1 MPLFELINSKVG
13 DNRKVFLVHG
23 GIDTEDRELARQI
36 AETTTDSIIVA
47 SYGTFSTGI
56 NIIWLKELKYTMKK
70 TLIMNSL
77 MSQSRRVMDKTEF
90 LAAIKLVSGEE
101 LLSMVTSVHDDNGDY
116 LIVENPIEVE
126 EVMLPN
132 KQAGA
137 KVQPWMKFSREE
149 QFVIPKDKIITIVE
163 VAEEVAVFYHMS
175 LRKLNTDFITDA
187 KGKISTVD
195 EARIKLNKIFNKD
208 S

>member
-1 MPLFELINSKVG
+1 
-13 DNRKVFLVHG
+13 
-23 GIDTEDRELARQI
+23 
-36 AETTTDSIIVA
+36 
-47 SYGTFSTGI
+47 
-56 NIIWLKELKYTMKK
+56 MKK
-70 TLIMNSL
+70 TLIMSSL

-101 LLSMVTSVHDDNGDY
+101 LLSMVTSVHDENGDY

-126 EVMLPN
+126 EVILPN

-149 QFVIPKDKIITIVE
+149 QFVIPKEHIITIVE
-163 VAEEVAVFYHMS
+163 VAEEVEVFYHMS

-187 KGKISTVD
+187 KGKISTGD

>member
-1 MPLFELINSKVG
+1 
-13 DNRKVFLVHG
+13 
-23 GIDTEDRELARQI
+23 
-36 AETTTDSIIVA
+36 
-47 SYGTFSTGI
+47 
-56 NIIWLKELKYTMKK
+56 MKK

-101 LLSMVTSVHDDNGDY
+101 LLSMVTSVHDENGDY

-126 EVMLPN
+126 EVILPN

-149 QFVIPKDKIITIVE
+149 QFVIPKEHVITIVE
-163 VAEEVAVFYHMS
+163 VAEEVEVFYHMS
-175 LRKLNTDFITDA
+175 LRKLNNDFITDA
-187 KGKISTVD
+187 RGKISTVD

>member
-1 MPLFELINSKVG
+1 
-13 DNRKVFLVHG
+13 
-23 GIDTEDRELARQI
+23 
-36 AETTTDSIIVA
+36 
-47 SYGTFSTGI
+47 
-56 NIIWLKELKYTMKK
+56 
-70 TLIMNSL
+70 MNSL
-77 MSQSRRVMDKTEF
+77 MSQSESQMDKTEF

-101 LLSMVTSVHDDNGDY
+101 LLSMVTSGHDENGDY

-195 EARIKLNKIFNKD
+195 EARIKLDKIFKKGT
-208 S
+208 

>member
-1 MPLFELINSKVG
+1 
-13 DNRKVFLVHG
+13 
-23 GIDTEDRELARQI
+23 
-36 AETTTDSIIVA
+36 
-47 SYGTFSTGI
+47 
-56 NIIWLKELKYTMKK
+56 
-70 TLIMNSL
+70 MNSL
-77 MSQSRRVMDKTEF
+77 MSQSRRVMDKIEF

-101 LLSMVTSVHDDNGDY
+101 ILSMVTSVHDDNGDY

-126 EVMLPN
+126 EVIMPN

-149 QFVIPKDKIITIVE
+149 QFVIPKEHVITIVE
-163 VAEEVAVFYHMS
+163 VAEEVEVFYHMS
-175 LRKLNTDFITDA
+175 LRKLNNDLITDA

>member
-1 MPLFELINSKVG
+1 
-13 DNRKVFLVHG
+13 
-23 GIDTEDRELARQI
+23 
-36 AETTTDSIIVA
+36 
-47 SYGTFSTGI
+47 
-56 NIIWLKELKYTMKK
+56 MKK

-77 MSQSRRVMDKTEF
+77 MSQSERTMDKVEF

-101 LLSMVTSVHDDNGDY
+101 LLSMVTSVHDENGDY

-126 EVMLPN
+126 EVIMPN

-149 QFVIPKDKIITIVE
+149 QFVIPKEHIITIVE
-163 VAEEVAVFYHMS
+163 VAEEVAIFYHMS

-195 EARIKLNKIFNKD
+195 EARIKLDKIFKKGT
-208 S
+208 

>member
-1 MPLFELINSKVG
+1 
-13 DNRKVFLVHG
+13 
-23 GIDTEDRELARQI
+23 
-36 AETTTDSIIVA
+36 
-47 SYGTFSTGI
+47 
-56 NIIWLKELKYTMKK
+56 
-70 TLIMNSL
+70 
-77 MSQSRRVMDKTEF
+77 MDKTEF

-101 LLSMVTSVHDDNGDY
+101 LLSMVTSVHDENGDY
-116 LIVENPIEVE
+116 LIIENPIEVE

-137 KVQPWMKFSREE
+137 KVQPWMKLSREE
-149 QFVIPKDKIITIVE
+149 QFVVPKEHVITIVE
-163 VAEEVAVFYHMS
+163 VAEEVEVFYHMS
-175 LRKLNTDFITDA
+175 LRKLNNDFITDA

>member
-1 MPLFELINSKVG
+1 
-13 DNRKVFLVHG
+13 
-23 GIDTEDRELARQI
+23 
-36 AETTTDSIIVA
+36 
-47 SYGTFSTGI
+47 
-56 NIIWLKELKYTMKK
+56 
-70 TLIMNSL
+70 MNSL

-90 LAAIKLVSGEE
+90 LAAIKLGSGEE
-101 LLSMVTSVHDDNGDY
+101 LLSMVTSVHDENGDY

-137 KVQPWMKFSREE
+137 KVQPWMKFSRED
-149 QFVIPKDKIITIVE
+149 QFIIPKDKVITIVE
-163 VAEEVAVFYHMS
+163 VAEDVEVFYHMS

>member
-1 MPLFELINSKVG
+1 MS
-13 DNRKVFLVHG
+13 
-23 GIDTEDRELARQI
+23 
-36 AETTTDSIIVA
+36 
-47 SYGTFSTGI
+47 
-56 NIIWLKELKYTMKK
+56 
-70 TLIMNSL
+70 SL

-101 LLSMVTSVHDDNGDY
+101 ILSMVTSVHDENGDY

-163 VAEEVAVFYHMS
+163 VTEEVAVFYHMS

-195 EARIKLNKIFNKD
+195 EARIKLDKIFKKGT
-208 S
+208 

>member
-1 MPLFELINSKVG
+1 
-13 DNRKVFLVHG
+13 
-23 GIDTEDRELARQI
+23 
-36 AETTTDSIIVA
+36 
-47 SYGTFSTGI
+47 
-56 NIIWLKELKYTMKK
+56 MKK

-101 LLSMVTSVHDDNGDY
+101 ILSMVTSVHDENGDY
-116 LIVENPIEVE
+116 LIVENPIEIE

-163 VAEEVAVFYHMS
+163 VAEEVMVFYHMS
-175 LRKLNTDFITDA
+175 LRKLNNDFITDA

>member
-1 MPLFELINSKVG
+1 
-13 DNRKVFLVHG
+13 
-23 GIDTEDRELARQI
+23 
-36 AETTTDSIIVA
+36 
-47 SYGTFSTGI
+47 
-56 NIIWLKELKYTMKK
+56 
-70 TLIMNSL
+70 MNLL
-77 MSQSRRVMDKTEF
+77 MSQSERTMDKTEF

-101 LLSMVTSVHDDNGDY
+101 LLSMVTSVHDENGDY

-126 EVMLPN
+126 EVILPN

-137 KVQPWMKFSREE
+137 KVQPWMKFSRED
-149 QFVIPKDKIITIVE
+149 QFVIPKEHIITIVE
-163 VAEEVAVFYHMS
+163 VAEEVEVFYHMS

>member
-1 MPLFELINSKVG
+1 
-13 DNRKVFLVHG
+13 
-23 GIDTEDRELARQI
+23 
-36 AETTTDSIIVA
+36 
-47 SYGTFSTGI
+47 
-56 NIIWLKELKYTMKK
+56 
-70 TLIMNSL
+70 
-77 MSQSRRVMDKTEF
+77 MDKTEF

-101 LLSMVTSVHDDNGDY
+101 LLSMVTSVHDENGDY

-126 EVMLPN
+126 EVFLPN

-149 QFVIPKDKIITIVE
+149 QFVIPKEHIITIVE
-163 VAEEVAVFYHMS
+163 VAEEVEVFYHMS
-175 LRKLNTDFITDA
+175 LRKLNNDFITDA

-195 EARIKLNKIFNKD
+195 EARIKLDKIFNKD

>member
-1 MPLFELINSKVG
+1 
-13 DNRKVFLVHG
+13 
-23 GIDTEDRELARQI
+23 
-36 AETTTDSIIVA
+36 
-47 SYGTFSTGI
+47 
-56 NIIWLKELKYTMKK
+56 
-70 TLIMNSL
+70 MNSL

-101 LLSMVTSVHDDNGDY
+101 LLSMVTSVHDENGDY

-126 EVMLPN
+126 EVILPN

-137 KVQPWMKFSREE
+137 KVQPWMKFSRED
-149 QFVIPKDKIITIVE
+149 QFVIPKDKVITIVE
-163 VAEEVAVFYHMS
+163 VAEDVEVFYHMS

-195 EARIKLNKIFNKD
+195 EARIKLSKIFNKD

>member
-1 MPLFELINSKVG
+1 
-13 DNRKVFLVHG
+13 
-23 GIDTEDRELARQI
+23 
-36 AETTTDSIIVA
+36 
-47 SYGTFSTGI
+47 
-56 NIIWLKELKYTMKK
+56 MKK

-101 LLSMVTSVHDDNGDY
+101 LLSMVTSVHDENGDY

-126 EVMLPN
+126 EVILPN

-149 QFVIPKDKIITIVE
+149 QFVIPKEHIITIVE
-163 VAEEVAVFYHMS
+163 VAEEVEVFYHMS
-175 LRKLNTDFITDA
+175 LRKLNNDFITDA

-208 S
+208 I

>member
-1 MPLFELINSKVG
+1 
-13 DNRKVFLVHG
+13 
-23 GIDTEDRELARQI
+23 
-36 AETTTDSIIVA
+36 
-47 SYGTFSTGI
+47 
-56 NIIWLKELKYTMKK
+56 
-70 TLIMNSL
+70 MNSL

-101 LLSMVTSVHDDNGDY
+101 LLSMVTSVHDENGDY

-163 VAEEVAVFYHMS
+163 VAEEVAVVYHMS

-195 EARIKLNKIFNKD
+195 EARIKLDKIFKKG

>member
-1 MPLFELINSKVG
+1 
-13 DNRKVFLVHG
+13 
-23 GIDTEDRELARQI
+23 
-36 AETTTDSIIVA
+36 
-47 SYGTFSTGI
+47 
-56 NIIWLKELKYTMKK
+56 
-70 TLIMNSL
+70 MNSL

-101 LLSMVTSVHDDNGDY
+101 LLSMVTSVHDENGDY

-126 EVMLPN
+126 EVILPN

-149 QFVIPKDKIITIVE
+149 QFVIPKEHVITIVE
-163 VAEEVAVFYHMS
+163 VAEDVEVFYHMS
-175 LRKLNTDFITDA
+175 LRKLNNDLITDA

>member
-1 MPLFELINSKVG
+1 
-13 DNRKVFLVHG
+13 
-23 GIDTEDRELARQI
+23 
-36 AETTTDSIIVA
+36 
-47 SYGTFSTGI
+47 
-56 NIIWLKELKYTMKK
+56 
-70 TLIMNSL
+70 MNLL
-77 MSQSRRVMDKTEF
+77 MSQSERTMDKTEF

-101 LLSMVTSVHDDNGDY
+101 LLSMVTSVHDENGDY

-126 EVMLPN
+126 EVLLPN

-149 QFVIPKDKIITIVE
+149 QFVIPKEHIITIVE
-163 VAEEVAVFYHMS
+163 VAEEVAIFYHMS

-195 EARIKLNKIFNKD
+195 EARIKLDKIFKKGT
-208 S
+208 

>member
-1 MPLFELINSKVG
+1 
-13 DNRKVFLVHG
+13 
-23 GIDTEDRELARQI
+23 
-36 AETTTDSIIVA
+36 
-47 SYGTFSTGI
+47 
-56 NIIWLKELKYTMKK
+56 
-70 TLIMNSL
+70 MNSL

-101 LLSMVTSVHDDNGDY
+101 LLSMVTSVHDENGDY

-126 EVMLPN
+126 EVILPN

-137 KVQPWMKFSREE
+137 KVQPLMKFSREE
-149 QFVIPKDKIITIVE
+149 QFVIPKEHIITIVE
-163 VAEEVAVFYHMS
+163 VAEEVEVFYHMS
-175 LRKLNTDFITDA
+175 LRKLNNDFITDA

>member
-1 MPLFELINSKVG
+1 
-13 DNRKVFLVHG
+13 
-23 GIDTEDRELARQI
+23 
-36 AETTTDSIIVA
+36 
-47 SYGTFSTGI
+47 
-56 NIIWLKELKYTMKK
+56 
-70 TLIMNSL
+70 
-77 MSQSRRVMDKTEF
+77 MDKTEF

-101 LLSMVTSVHDDNGDY
+101 LLSMVTSVHDENGDY

-137 KVQPWMKFSREE
+137 KVQPWMKFSRED
-149 QFVIPKDKIITIVE
+149 QFIIPKDKVITIVE
-163 VAEEVAVFYHMS
+163 VAEDVEVFYHMS
-175 LRKLNTDFITDA
+175 LRKLNNDLITDA

>member
-1 MPLFELINSKVG
+1 
-13 DNRKVFLVHG
+13 
-23 GIDTEDRELARQI
+23 
-36 AETTTDSIIVA
+36 
-47 SYGTFSTGI
+47 
-56 NIIWLKELKYTMKK
+56 MKK

-101 LLSMVTSVHDDNGDY
+101 LLSMVTSVHDENGDY

-149 QFVIPKDKIITIVE
+149 QFVIPKEHIITIVE

>member
-1 MPLFELINSKVG
+1 
-13 DNRKVFLVHG
+13 
-23 GIDTEDRELARQI
+23 
-36 AETTTDSIIVA
+36 
-47 SYGTFSTGI
+47 
-56 NIIWLKELKYTMKK
+56 
-70 TLIMNSL
+70 MNSL

-101 LLSMVTSVHDDNGDY
+101 ILSMVTSVHDENGDY

-126 EVMLPN
+126 EITLPS
-132 KQAGA
+132 KQAGC

-163 VAEEVAVFYHMS
+163 VTEEVAVFYHMS

-187 KGKISTVD
+187 KGRISTVD
-195 EARIKLNKIFNKD
+195 EARIKLDKIFKKGT
-208 S
+208 

>member
-1 MPLFELINSKVG
+1 
-13 DNRKVFLVHG
+13 
-23 GIDTEDRELARQI
+23 
-36 AETTTDSIIVA
+36 
-47 SYGTFSTGI
+47 
-56 NIIWLKELKYTMKK
+56 
-70 TLIMNSL
+70 
-77 MSQSRRVMDKTEF
+77 MDKTEF

-101 LLSMVTSVHDDNGDY
+101 ILSMVTSVHDENGDY

-126 EVMLPN
+126 EVILPN

-137 KVQPWMKFSREE
+137 KVMPWMKFSREE
-149 QFVIPKDKIITIVE
+149 QFVIPKEHVITIVE

-175 LRKLNTDFITDA
+175 LRKLNTDLITDA

-208 S
+208 I

>member
-1 MPLFELINSKVG
+1 
-13 DNRKVFLVHG
+13 
-23 GIDTEDRELARQI
+23 
-36 AETTTDSIIVA
+36 
-47 SYGTFSTGI
+47 
-56 NIIWLKELKYTMKK
+56 
-70 TLIMNSL
+70 MNSL

-101 LLSMVTSVHDDNGDY
+101 ILSMVTSVHDENGDY

-163 VAEEVAVFYHMS
+163 VTEEVAVFYHMS

-195 EARIKLNKIFNKD
+195 EARIKLDKIFKQGT
-208 S
+208 

>member
-1 MPLFELINSKVG
+1 
-13 DNRKVFLVHG
+13 
-23 GIDTEDRELARQI
+23 
-36 AETTTDSIIVA
+36 
-47 SYGTFSTGI
+47 
-56 NIIWLKELKYTMKK
+56 MKK

-101 LLSMVTSVHDDNGDY
+101 LLSMVTSVHDETGDY

-149 QFVIPKDKIITIVE
+149 QFVIPKEHVITIVE

>member
-1 MPLFELINSKVG
+1 
-13 DNRKVFLVHG
+13 
-23 GIDTEDRELARQI
+23 
-36 AETTTDSIIVA
+36 
-47 SYGTFSTGI
+47 
-56 NIIWLKELKYTMKK
+56 
-70 TLIMNSL
+70 MNSL

-101 LLSMVTSVHDDNGDY
+101 LLSMVTSVHDENGNY
-116 LIVENPIEVE
+116 LIIENPIEVE
-126 EVMLPN
+126 EVILPN

-149 QFVIPKDKIITIVE
+149 QFVIPKEHVITIVE
-163 VAEEVAVFYHMS
+163 VAEEVEVFYHMS
-175 LRKLNTDFITDA
+175 LRKLNNDLITDA

>member
-1 MPLFELINSKVG
+1 
-13 DNRKVFLVHG
+13 
-23 GIDTEDRELARQI
+23 
-36 AETTTDSIIVA
+36 
-47 SYGTFSTGI
+47 
-56 NIIWLKELKYTMKK
+56 
-70 TLIMNSL
+70 
-77 MSQSRRVMDKTEF
+77 MDKTEF

-101 LLSMVTSVHDDNGDY
+101 LLSMVTSVHDENGDY

-126 EVMLPN
+126 EVILPN

-137 KVQPWMKFSREE
+137 KVQPWMKFSRED
-149 QFVIPKDKIITIVE
+149 QFVIPKDKVITIVE
-163 VAEEVAVFYHMS
+163 VAEDVEVFYHMS

>member
-1 MPLFELINSKVG
+1 
-13 DNRKVFLVHG
+13 
-23 GIDTEDRELARQI
+23 
-36 AETTTDSIIVA
+36 
-47 SYGTFSTGI
+47 
-56 NIIWLKELKYTMKK
+56 
-70 TLIMNSL
+70 MNSL

-101 LLSMVTSVHDDNGDY
+101 LLYMVTSVHDENGDY

-126 EVMLPN
+126 EVILPN

-149 QFVIPKDKIITIVE
+149 QFVIPKEHVITIVE